1 MFNLILFV
9 QELANQM
16 QTLAGAVR
24 KGQYET
30 ILSPVESIGVLFAR
44 SVSSSASG
52 VCKNSGARHGT
63 KVLRLWHQSRKMG
76 EFRDHTIQEK
86 WKLHNA
92 RQKQKRKQRSAERK
106 ASEAVKLQQSN
117 EDRLKEVMKL
127 WTIAR
132 VYSRKWQ
139 EKCVENQQL
148 QDSLQK
154 SNHRTLE
161 SNAFHITACSLSKGQ
176 WKIIWHYLLFIISI
190 PINRSFAEARGRGQK
205 G

>member
-16 QTLAGAVR
+16 QTLAGAVW

-76 EFRDHTIQEK
+76 KFRDLRYKKSESFIMH
-86 WKLHNA
+86 A
-92 RQKQKRKQRSAERK
+92 R
-106 ASEAVKLQQSN
+106 
-117 EDRLKEVMKL
+117 
-127 WTIAR
+127 
-132 VYSRKWQ
+132 
-139 EKCVENQQL
+139 
-148 QDSLQK
+148 
-154 SNHRTLE
+154 
-161 SNAFHITACSLSKGQ
+161 
-176 WKIIWHYLLFIISI
+176 
-190 PINRSFAEARGRGQK
+190 NRSVNKDLLK
-205 G
+205 GKPQRQLNCSKVMRIA